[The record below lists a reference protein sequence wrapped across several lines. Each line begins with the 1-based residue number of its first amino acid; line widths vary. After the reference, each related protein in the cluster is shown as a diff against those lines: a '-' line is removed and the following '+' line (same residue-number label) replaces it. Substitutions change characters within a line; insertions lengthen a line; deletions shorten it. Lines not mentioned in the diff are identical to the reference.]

1 MHDPKQ
7 SQDEIIDS
15 FSLFSEWLDRYQ
27 YLIDLGRKLTP
38 LDEAEKTNDKLL
50 AGCQSQVWLLLEGD
64 AGQVTIRANSDAA
77 IVSGL
82 IALLVEVYSGCS
94 AQQIV
99 DTEPYFIE
107 GNRTQRSPLPDP
119 RQRPPRHAGRHQR
132 PRPGLA
138 HSLIVCP
145 GQKKPRQ
152 SGAFFPNRS
161 YPHNRV
167 NGQAR
172 PTRRGGFLHVLHLY
186 HCWQPA
192 GIHRIRV
199 R

>member
-27 YLIDLGRKLTP
+27 YLIDLGRKLPP
-38 LDEAEKTNDKLL
+38 LDAAEKTDDKLL

-64 AGQVTIRANSDAA
+64 AGEVTIRANSDAA

-82 IALLVEVYSGCS
+82 IALLIQVYSGCS

-107 GNRTQRSPLPDP
+107 EI
-119 RQRPPRHAGRHQR
+119 
-132 PRPGLA
+132 GLSS
-138 HSLIVCP
+138 HLS
-145 GQKKPRQ
+145 
-152 SGAFFPNRS
+152 
-161 YPHNRV
+161 
-167 NGQAR
+167 
-172 PTRRGGFLHVLHLY
+172 PTRANGLHAMLGAIKGHARGLLTH
-186 HCWQPA
+186 
-192 GIHRIRV
+192 
-199 R
+199 